1 METLIKFEDDIQVEG
16 ITADHVWYHA
26 DLLSRDMGAWSG
38 KFQKL
43 IGIMEERHKEHLQM
57 IGNLLA
63 ERTALKAELSA
74 FKQQKKE

>member
-1 METLIKFEDDIQVEG
+1 METFTKFEDDIKVEG

-38 KFQKL
+38 KSQKL
-43 IGIMEERHKEHLQM
+43 VGIMEERHKEHLQM
-57 IGNLLA
+57 IGDLLA